1 MEDIRVATFEMCGND
16 ALLTDIAAVQL
27 RRVLLPCPGLS
38 VRLKSGQRGRY
49 GLALSNPIYAR

>member
-27 RRVLLPCPGLS
+27 RRVLPCPS
-38 VRLKSGQRGRY
+38 
-49 GLALSNPIYAR
+49 LACPSD